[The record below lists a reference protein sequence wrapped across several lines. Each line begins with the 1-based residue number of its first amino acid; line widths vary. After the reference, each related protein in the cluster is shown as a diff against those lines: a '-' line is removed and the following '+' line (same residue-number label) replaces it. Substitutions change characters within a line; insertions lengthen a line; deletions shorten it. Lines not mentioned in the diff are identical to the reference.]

1 MTSFNHPTQP
11 ELSCVVPFFD
21 EGPLVGDAIDR
32 IEKALARSTESFEI
46 IAVDDGS
53 SDETW
58 AMIRQAAEAGN
69 RIHGVQLSRNFG
81 KEGAI
86 SAGLAASRGE
96 AVIVLDGDMQ
106 HPPEYIPQMVELW
119 RDGYELVSAI
129 KTNRPGQGPIHRVA
143 ARGFNR
149 FFTRWTGVGLQ
160 DATDFRLMD
169 RAVVNAFLSL
179 PETQVFFR
187 GITSWLGFR
196 ATTIPIEVAP
206 RPGQSGSKW
215 SLGKLIRLGLNALLS
230 FTSAP
235 LHLVTLAGSLYLL
248 VALVLGAQTL
258 CMWATGDAVTGFTT
272 VILLLLGTGGLV
284 LIGLGVMGEY
294 VARIFDEVKARPR
307 YLVRGTTDD
316 SRPSL

>member
-1 MTSFNHPTQP
+1 MTSVNQPTQP
-11 ELSCVVPFFD
+11 ELSCVVPFFN
-21 EGPLVGDAIDR
+21 EGPLIGDAIDR
-32 IEKALARSTESFEI
+32 IEEALARCSESFEI

-58 AMIRQAAEAGN
+58 AMIRQVAGT
-69 RIHGVQLSRNFG
+69 RASVRGIRLSRNFG

-86 SAGLAASRGE
+86 SAGLAASRGR

-119 RDGYELVSAI
+119 RDGYELVSAT
-129 KTNRPGQGPIHRVA
+129 KTNRPGQGSVYRVA

-149 FFTRWTGVGLQ
+149 VFSRWTGVELQ

-169 RAVVNAFLSL
+169 RAVVDAFLSL
-179 PETQVFFR
+179 PEVQIFFR
-187 GITSWLGFR
+187 GTTSWLGFES
-196 ATTIPIEVAP
+196 TTIPIEIAP

-215 SLGKLIRLGLNALLS
+215 SLRKLIRLGLDALLS

-248 VALVLGAQTL
+248 VALALGAQTL
-258 CMWATGDAVTGFTT
+258 FRWATGDAVTGFTT

-284 LIGLGVMGEY
+284 LVGLGVMGEY

-307 YLVRGTTDD
+307 YLVRSTTDD
-316 SRPSL
+316 SESSL